1 MLYHK
6 VDAAQS
12 NHYVP
17 KVMPSPLFQD
27 KDDTNSDLVLKV
39 ICVDEDKN
47 SDLFQCQVSAECFS
61 CCGGRRL

>member
-1 MLYHK
+1 MLYRK

-17 KVMPSPLFQD
+17 KVTPSPLFQD
-27 KDDTNSDLVLKV
+27 KDDANSDLVLKV